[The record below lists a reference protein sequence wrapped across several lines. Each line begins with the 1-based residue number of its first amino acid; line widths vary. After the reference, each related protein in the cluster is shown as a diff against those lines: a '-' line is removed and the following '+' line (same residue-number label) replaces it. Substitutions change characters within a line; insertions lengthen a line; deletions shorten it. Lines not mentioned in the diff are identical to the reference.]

1 LTTATPTQT
10 GGETDTSVEHAAE
23 RILGLM
29 DAQEPPKTEE
39 TQTDSTPEPTPPEGG
54 QPAAKATEEVSEP
67 EGDAQNVDYETLDQ
81 LAEATGLPL
90 EKILNLKTKANVDG
104 QESTVPLSEILK
116 SYQLSKHVND
126 KSQELANQRKAFEAD
141 REKQVTEI
149 KQRLIEAQAL
159 SQDLEQ
165 SLMAEHNSIDWTA
178 LRTTDP
184 AEFAA
189 KKQEFNE
196 RWNQI
201 QGKKM
206 RATAEAQKFQQEQ
219 HEKVKK
225 HIETER
231 AKWRDVVPEWKD
243 DKRFEAE
250 RGEIVSYLRGQ
261 GISDEDISS
270 LYDSRQIKIIRNAML
285 YEKSSKAAT
294 IAQKKVA
301 LLPKV
306 LKPGTQ
312 TTKSD
317 SRTEKDKELSTRLR
331 KSGRLEDAAA
341 LIESRMK

>member
-1 LTTATPTQT
+1 M
-10 GGETDTSVEHAAE
+10 TDQIAAEADHSVEHAASVIE
-23 RILGLM
+23 GLLG
-29 DAQEPPKTEE
+29 AEKSPEQPQSQTQEA
-39 TQTDSTPEPTPPEGG
+39 TQTQAAEEPTEAVAAEAETTTETPEPQTLEEIAERLGID
-54 QPAAKATEEVSEP
+54 ASKLHNVKLKAKVGDSENEVTLREALDGYQRES
-67 EGDAQNVDYETLDQ
+67 DYTKKTMEF
-81 LAEATGLPL
+81 AE
-90 EKILNLKTKANVDG
+90 V
-104 QESTVPLSEILK
+104 
-116 SYQLSKHVND
+116 
-126 KSQELANQRKAFEAD
+126 RKAFEAE
-141 REKQVTEI
+141 REKQTTEI

-165 SLMAEHNSIDWTA
+165 SLMSEHNSIDWTA

-196 RWNQI
+196 RWNLI
-201 QGKKM
+201 QAKKM
-206 RATAEAQKFQQEQ
+206 RAMAESQRFQQEQ
-219 HEKVKK
+219 QEKVQKFVNA
-225 HIETER
+225 ER
-231 AKWRDVVPEWKD
+231 AKWKEVVPEWKD
-243 DKRFEAE
+243 PAKFEADKN
-250 RGEIVSYLRGQ
+250 EIVTYLRGQ
-261 GISDEDISS
+261 GIPDTDIAA

>member
-1 LTTATPTQT
+1 MTDQIAA
-10 GGETDTSVEHAAE
+10 ETDHSVEHAASVIE
-23 RILGLM
+23 GLLGAEKSPEQPQ
-29 DAQEPPKTEE
+29 AQTQEA
-39 TQTDSTPEPTPPEGG
+39 TQTQAAEEPTEAVAEAEPTTETPEPQTLEEIAERLGID
-54 QPAAKATEEVSEP
+54 ASKLHNVKLKAKVGDSENEVTLREALDGYQRES
-67 EGDAQNVDYETLDQ
+67 DYTKKTMEF
-81 LAEATGLPL
+81 AE
-90 EKILNLKTKANVDG
+90 V
-104 QESTVPLSEILK
+104 
-116 SYQLSKHVND
+116 
-126 KSQELANQRKAFEAD
+126 RKAFEAD
-141 REKQVTEI
+141 REKQTTEI

-159 SQDLEQ
+159 SQDYEQ
-165 SLMAEHNSIDWTA
+165 ALVTEYNSIAWDT
-178 LRTTDP
+178 LRETNPT
-184 AEFAA
+184 EYAA
-189 KKQEFNE
+189 KDIEMRRKWDSLQS
-196 RWNQI
+196 
-201 QGKKM
+201 KKF
-206 RATAEAQKFQQEQ
+206 RAATELQKFQQEQ
-219 HEKVKK
+219 QEKVKK

-231 AKWRDVVPEWKD
+231 GKWRDVVPEWKD